1 MPTWKGMFNAR
12 RVPVTLCVTIALI
25 CAPSVAAAVTP
36 TSNGGSTAPDGSG
49 APGTTTP
56 STLVPGP
63 GNTPAP
69 PAFSLPT
76 DFGLQLIN
84 EQNAAKDAIA
94 GAQKALPDARK
105 SLAAAQH
112 EDSLAQK
119 RLKSLSSTARA
130 TEAKLAATR
139 SHLRAAA
146 AQAYIHADS
155 GDLAAAISSF
165 TNASSAME
173 AGSQLHLISS
183 YGNNEEE
190 ALQQYLSLKARV
202 DSQVSAISDLRDRTS
217 RALSTAKKN
226 LNALQ
231 STIASSKK
239 QLAAALAGIKE
250 FEAAATSASSP
261 ILGPSQLSANQ
272 MADYVMANGG
282 HPNITVPLVNLAQ
295 MYLIEGE
302 KTGVRGDVAF
312 AQSILETGSF
322 AFPGSAATDNNF
334 AGIGWCD
341 SCAHGFNF
349 PDAETG
355 VRAQLQ
361 DLRIYVDPKFPDAS
375 YTDPILMPGQLKL
388 GFRGKVQTW
397 WDLWGTWATGALYGQ
412 RVYDIYL
419 KMVAFAA
426 TDPPQPAPVI
436 TPPADLAP
444 PPPGATTSTVSPIT
458 WPPGSG
464 PGTKK

>member
-1 MPTWKGMFNAR
+1 MPTWKGMFFAR
-12 RVPVTLCVTIALI
+12 RVPVTLCVSVALVF
-25 CAPSVAAAVTP
+25 APSVAAAVTT
-36 TSNGGSTAPDGSG
+36 TSNGGSTPPSTVGAPGNSTPGSG
-49 APGTTTP
+49 APSP
-56 STLVPGP
+56 K
-63 GNTPAP
+63 NTAAP

-76 DFGLQLIN
+76 DFGLQLIT
-84 EQNAAKDAIA
+84 EQNTANEALKSAQAGLPEAK
-94 GAQKALPDARK
+94 KR
-105 SLAAAQH
+105 LAAAQK
-112 EDSLAQK
+112 DDTAAQK
-119 RLKSLSSTARA
+119 RLKSLSDTAQK
-130 TEAKLAATR
+130 TEAQLEATR

-146 AQAYIHADS
+146 AQAYIHANS

-165 TNASSAME
+165 TNASSAVE
-173 AGSQLHLISS
+173 VGSQLHLISS
-183 YGNNEEE
+183 YGTNEQE

-217 RALSTAKKN
+217 RALAAAKKN
-226 LNALQ
+226 VATLQ
-231 STIASSKK
+231 KTITDSKA
-239 QLAAALAGIKE
+239 QLAAALLGIKQ

-261 ILGPSQLSANQ
+261 ILGPSQLTANQ
-272 MADYVMANGG
+272 MADYVIANGG
-282 HPNITVPLVNLAQ
+282 HPRITVPLDVLAQ
-295 MYLIEGE
+295 MYLVEGA

-322 AFPGSAATDNNF
+322 ANPGSAATDNNF

-341 SCAHGFNF
+341 SCAHGFDF

-361 DLRIYVDPKFPDAS
+361 ELRIYVDPNFPEAD
-375 YTDPILMPGQLKL
+375 YTDPILLPGTLKL

-412 RVYDIYL
+412 RVYDIYT

-426 TDPPQPAPVI
+426 LDPPKPAP
-436 TPPADLAP
+436 TLPPMVGSTP
-444 PPPGATTSTVSPIT
+444 PPPGETTTTMSPIT
-458 WPPGSG
+458 WPTGSG

>member
-36 TSNGGSTAPDGSG
+36 TSNAGSTAPNGSG

-146 AQAYIHADS
+146 AQAYI
-155 GDLAAAISSF
+155 
-165 TNASSAME
+165 
-173 AGSQLHLISS
+173 
-183 YGNNEEE
+183 
-190 ALQQYLSLKARV
+190 
-202 DSQVSAISDLRDRTS
+202 
-217 RALSTAKKN
+217 
-226 LNALQ
+226 
-231 STIASSKK
+231 
-239 QLAAALAGIKE
+239 
-250 FEAAATSASSP
+250 
-261 ILGPSQLSANQ
+261 
-272 MADYVMANGG
+272 
-282 HPNITVPLVNLAQ
+282 
-295 MYLIEGE
+295 
-302 KTGVRGDVAF
+302 
-312 AQSILETGSF
+312 
-322 AFPGSAATDNNF
+322 
-334 AGIGWCD
+334 
-341 SCAHGFNF
+341 
-349 PDAETG
+349 
-355 VRAQLQ
+355 
-361 DLRIYVDPKFPDAS
+361 
-375 YTDPILMPGQLKL
+375 
-388 GFRGKVQTW
+388 
-397 WDLWGTWATGALYGQ
+397 
-412 RVYDIYL
+412 
-419 KMVAFAA
+419 
-426 TDPPQPAPVI
+426 
-436 TPPADLAP
+436 
-444 PPPGATTSTVSPIT
+444 
-458 WPPGSG
+458 
-464 PGTKK
+464 

>member
-12 RVPVTLCVTIALI
+12 RAPVTLCVTVALLF
-25 CAPSVAAAVTP
+25 APSVATAVTS
-36 TSNGGSTAPDGSG
+36 TSNGGSTTPTTVGAPGTSTPGSG
-49 APGTTTP
+49 APSP
-56 STLVPGP
+56 K
-63 GNTPAP
+63 NTPAP

-84 EQNAAKDAIA
+84 EQNSANEALKS
-94 GAQKALPDARK
+94 AQDALPDAK
-105 SLAAAQH
+105 AKLKAAKH
-112 EDSLAQK
+112 DDTTAQK
-119 RLKSLSSTARA
+119 RLKSLSATAQK
-130 TEAKLAATR
+130 TEAKLEATR
-139 SHLRAAA
+139 SHLRVAA

-155 GDLAAAISSF
+155 GDLAAAITSF

-173 AGSQLHLISS
+173 VGSQLHIIST
-183 YGNNEEE
+183 YGNNEQQ
-190 ALQQYLSLKARV
+190 ALQEYLSLKARV

-217 RALSTAKKN
+217 RALSTAQKN
-226 LNALQ
+226 VATLQ
-231 STIASSKK
+231 KTITDSKK
-239 QLAAALAGIKE
+239 QIQAALTGIQQ

-261 ILGPSQLSANQ
+261 ILGPSQLTANQ
-272 MADYVMANGG
+272 MADFVMSNGG
-282 HPNITVPLVNLAQ
+282 KPNITVALDQLAQ
-295 MYLIEGE
+295 MFLVEGA

-322 AFPGSAATDNNF
+322 AYPGSSATDNNF

-341 SCAHGFNF
+341 SCAHGFDF

-361 DLRIYVDPKFPDAS
+361 SLRIYVDPNFPEPD
-375 YTDPILMPGQLKL
+375 YTDPILMPGELKL

-426 TDPPQPAPVI
+426 IDPPKPAP
-436 TPPADLAP
+436 TLPPMVGDS
-444 PPPGATTSTVSPIT
+444 PPPGVTTSTMSPIT